1 MRIAIIL
8 ALLLLSLEREEVDDF
23 VELMQL
29 IQSRDDGIIHALAK
43 LQAELNY
50 ELDKFIEL
58 MRLLQN
64 RDEKVLEALTN
75 LQAELSNRVKI

>member
-1 MRIAIIL
+1 M
-8 ALLLLSLEREEVDDF
+8 
-23 VELMQL
+23 